1 MWNRTDYFSIIKI
14 GDTMTGRFL
23 NCDKPLKNM
32 KIYYKHNERFTT
44 DNGSHEDVCLVD
56 NVTGKEYTSNFDDI
70 VKLLNELDD
79 EVMRLRSQ
87 NTQFKLV
94 LKDII
99 TNLES
104 RSAILKNEAKYLKR
118 TTPLDFNIPRR

>member
-1 MWNRTDYFSIIKI
+1 
-14 GDTMTGRFL
+14 MTGRQ
-23 NCDKPLKNM
+23 NDKPLKNL
-32 KIYYKHNERFTT
+32 KVYNRHNERFTT
-44 DNGSHEDVCLVD
+44 DNGSHEDVTLVD
-56 NVTGKEYTSNFDDI
+56 NVTGKEYTSNFNDI

-104 RSAILKNEAKYLKR
+104 RSVILENEAKYLKR

>member
-1 MWNRTDYFSIIKI
+1 
-14 GDTMTGRFL
+14 MTE
-23 NCDKPLKNM
+23 K
-32 KIYYKHNERFTT
+32 RFTT
-44 DNGSHEDVCLVD
+44 NNGSNEDVCLVD

-79 EVMRLRSQ
+79 EVMRLRSH

-99 TNLES
+99 KNLQD
-104 RSAILKNEAKYLKR
+104 RSAILENEAKYLER
-118 TTPLDFNIPRR
+118 TTPVNLYS